1 MKKTALVLSGG
12 GSRGAYEVGVW
23 KALREMGIS
32 IDIITGTSVG
42 AINGAM
48 IAQGDFTLTEKLW
61 KQLETQMIFD
71 IEESEY
77 SNENGHLP
85 EIGGIPTA
93 EALSYA
99 REIVLNGGAGSS
111 GLQNMLNKFIDE
123 KNVRKSGIE
132 YGLVMTGYPDF
143 NEHFLFLDEI
153 PEGQLTDYIMASA
166 SCFPAVQKYVID
178 EKKYID
184 GGYRDNMPVEMALI
198 RNATSII
205 AVDLQAA
212 GIVRKDTV
220 KKARE
225 VCDEF
230 HLIRSPH
237 NLGNFLFFDHNN
249 TSMIMKLGYLD
260 TMKEYKK
267 LDGIKYTFD
276 KGVFTKHQLEGA
288 DAAAC
293 VLKLDPCTVYSHDSL
308 NLALNTKLG
317 AMVMPGEKTDLME
330 LIESIKKDPSQIR
343 LRPQLLLII
352 ADNLKKDG
360 ADSIF
365 LQQHVFKLLE
375 DEVQAAN
382 YLINEG
388 LAPFS
393 HDTSP
398 SY

>member
-23 KALREMGIS
+23 KALLEMEIP

-61 KQLETQMIFD
+61 KQLETQMVFD
-71 IEESEY
+71 VEENER
-77 SNENGHLP
+77 SNENERLP
-85 EIGGIPTA
+85 EIGGIPAA

-111 GLQNMLNKFIDE
+111 GLQSMLNKFIDE
-123 KNVRKSGIE
+123 KKVRKSGIE
-132 YGLVMTGYPDF
+132 YGLVMTGYPDL

-178 EKKYID
+178 GKKYID
-184 GGYRDNMPVEMALI
+184 GGYRDNMPVEMALS
-198 RNATSII
+198 RDAASII

-220 KKARE
+220 EKARE
-225 VCDEF
+225 TCSEF
-230 HLIRSPH
+230 HLIKSH
-237 NLGNFLFFDHNN
+237 IDLGNFLIFDTIN
-249 TSMIMKLGYLD
+249 TSRIMQLGYLD
-260 TMKEYKK
+260 TMKEYKR

-293 VLKLDPCTVYSHDSL
+293 ILKLDPCTVYSHGSL
-308 NLALNTKLG
+308 NSALNTKLG

-343 LRPQLLLII
+343 IRPQLLLII
-352 ADNLKKDG
+352 ADNLKKYG
-360 ADSIF
+360 AGSIF
-365 LQQHVFKLLE
+365 LQPAVFKLLE
-375 DEVQAAN
+375 DEIQAAN

-388 LAPFS
+388 LAPLS
-393 HDTSP
+393 HEQDP
-398 SY
+398 SF